1 MSLSIIIAGFG
12 GQGVL
17 FAGSLLSHAC
27 ILESKNTTWI
37 PAYGAE
43 MRGGTANCSVNI
55 ATNENE
61 HIASPVINKADII
74 IVLNQSSFDTFQTR
88 VKKGGTLICNSKL
101 MQSKNRDDIDYY
113 PIDIDSYISKIE
125 QPYFIN
131 VFMIGILIKLT
142 EILSPES
149 IIQALK
155 EMIPEKRA
163 ALIESNINSFKAGL
177 NYIEKNLNTTS
188 TRHLYNLAI

>member
-55 ATNENE
+55 ADENE

-74 IVLNQSSFDTFQTR
+74 IVLNQSSFNTFQNR
-88 VKKGGTLICNSKL
+88 VKKRGILICNAKL
-101 MQSKNRDDIDYY
+101 MQSKNRDDITYY

-125 QPYFIN
+125 TPYFIN

-142 EILSPES
+142 EVLSPEN

-155 EMIPEKRA
+155 EMIPEKKA
-163 ALIESNINSFKAGL
+163 DLIKSNINSFNAGL
-177 NYIEKNLNTTS
+177 NYIDKNLNNTPS
-188 TRHLYNLAI
+188 DHLYNLAI